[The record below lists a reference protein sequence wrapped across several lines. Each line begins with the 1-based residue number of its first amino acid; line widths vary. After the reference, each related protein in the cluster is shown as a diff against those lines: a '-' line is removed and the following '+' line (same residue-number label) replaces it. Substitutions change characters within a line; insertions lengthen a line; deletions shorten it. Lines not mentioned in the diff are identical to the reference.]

1 LPIYEYYCPACDARF
16 SHLARH
22 YNEAPPPCPG
32 CGSCQAE
39 KLISRVHTGRSET
52 ERRTDFEDRS
62 QEVDRESPR
71 EMARFLQNAGSLAEE
86 LAPGEEEFL
95 REIIAR
101 RAEGASD
108 EDLQDVTDAIP
119 LPSRE
124 EMMRLHNETHH
135 EGHEHKHEGHEG
147 HECGAHNHSPT
158 KKRSPRRARDLG
170 WA

>member
-22 YNEAPPPCPG
+22 YDEAPPPCPG
-32 CGSCQAE
+32 CDSNQVE

-52 ERRTDFEDRS
+52 ERRADLSARS
-62 QEVDRESPR
+62 REVDQESPR

-124 EMMRLHNETHH
+124 EMVRLHNETHH
-135 EGHEHKHEGHEG
+135 HHHHEHEHEHKAHERG
-147 HECGAHNHSPT
+147 PT
-158 KKRSPRRARDLG
+158 KKRSPRRSRDLG